1 MKLVDRESALTER
14 QTDLLSYWTSLCDGQ
29 SIPARRELNPARLRG
44 ALAHTSLAEK
54 SGDKFSFRLTGSRIA
69 ALFGRN
75 AERQL
80 IDEIDANIAEAG
92 SSSMDLA
99 LETGRPV
106 IGSRRVGARWH
117 CWVRVPL
124 VNDQGKA
131 ALVLCLDEFPAEL
144 QQAELDAYLFEDKQN
159 QIVA

>member
-1 MKLVDRESALTER
+1 MKLVDRESVITER
-14 QTDLLSYWTSLCDGQ
+14 QKDLLSYWTSLCNGQ
-29 SIPARRELNPARLRG
+29 SIPARRALNPARLRA

-54 SGDKFSFRLTGSRIA
+54 SEDKFKFRLTGSRIA

-80 IDEIDANIAEAG
+80 IDEIDDSIAEAG

-106 IGSRRVGARWH
+106 IGNRRVGARWH

-124 VNDQGKA
+124 LNDQGMA
-131 ALVLCLDEFPAEL
+131 TLVLCLDEFPAQLPE
-144 QQAELDAYLFEDKQN
+144 AMFDTFLFEDGQN

>member
-1 MKLVDRESALTER
+1 MRLTDRESVLTER
-14 QTDLLSYWTSLCDGQ
+14 QKDLVSYWTSLCEG
-29 SIPARRELNPARLRG
+29 SSLPSRRALNPVQLRG

-54 SGDKFSFRLTGSRIA
+54 NGETFKFRLTGSRIA

-80 IDEIDANIAEAG
+80 IEEIDLNNAEAG
-92 SSSMDLA
+92 TSSMDLA

-106 IGSRRVGARWH
+106 FGSRRVGARWH
-117 CWVRVPL
+117 CWARVPL
-124 VNDQGKA
+124 LNDEGVA

-144 QQAELDAYLFEDKQN
+144 PEFAMPSPTSRRPYK